1 MTKTMRVVLDTNVV
15 LRAISSKSKLSI
27 ILDEL
32 FNQSFTLLVSSE
44 ILLEYEELITKF
56 YGISIAKDFLD
67 FLTILPNVEKVEP
80 HFHLG
85 LIEKDP
91 DDNKFSDCAFA
102 GNVHFLVTD
111 DKHFNILKEIEFP
124 RIEVIM
130 ANDFLNLFI

>member
-1 MTKTMRVVLDTNVV
+1 MRVVLDTNVV

-27 ILDEL
+27 LLDEL

-85 LIEKDP
+85 LIEKDL
-91 DDNKFSDCAFA
+91 DDNKFADCAFA
-102 GNVHFLVTD
+102 GNVNFIVTD
-111 DKHFNILKEIEFP
+111 DKHFNILKQIDFP
-124 RIEVIM
+124 ILKVLTS
-130 ANDFLNLFI
+130 NDFLNLLL

>member
-1 MTKTMRVVLDTNVV
+1 MRVVLDTNVI
-15 LRAISSKSKLSI
+15 LRAVSSKSKLSL

-32 FNQSFTLLVSSE
+32 FNQSFTLVVSSE
-44 ILLEYEELITKF
+44 ILLEYEELLTKF
-56 YGISIAKDFLD
+56 YGISVSQNLLD

-80 HFHLG
+80 YFYLQ
-85 LIEKDP
+85 LIQKDP